1 MQVSAM
7 NFLNNVHHVI
17 GDNMKFLQQLK
28 NNPDLLSSGTGH
40 ASTTNSSSA
49 QDNSQMQALSPML
62 MMLLMQLLMRLN
74 GGNGLGSA
82 LSGNPLD
89 NANYNNPFLG
99 NGYYPSSALPAG
111 VTPPQNND
119 QWIQTNPAYQ
129 YLQNLLSTSTASS
142 STDSASTVPTPN
154 FADHDSLNTSLSAL
168 LSGFPDPNNQLQNV
182 GSVLDSLD
190 PASDDVQ
197 TLKGEVTDYLTGQG
211 VSNQD
216 LTRFSILYDA
226 LNNNRLLTTAQ
237 AAATSSPSAE
247 NTQAVTDL
255 TQLQNQI
262 AQAWQTQTS
271 SSSSSSAS
279 SSALPDDQ
287 VEAALAGNQFTQT
300 QLGQSLKY
308 MLDTTPTNN
317 VDAVANL
324 ISGLTRSGTLNI
336 GSFLNADYLEHLS
349 TDRQNALLGA
359 VQNAGLIL
367 SNGKPNSRFLGYI
380 LDNLSKPESSST
392 QRFLQQFL
400 DNAWAANAGD
410 TTTADGQT
418 LNNLLD
424 LAGIART
431 PNQPLF

>member
-1 MQVSAM
+1 MQVLAM

-28 NNPDLLSSGTGH
+28 SNPDLLSGGTGY
-40 ASTTNSSSA
+40 ASSANSSSA

-62 MMLLMQLLMRLN
+62 MLLLMQLLMRLN

-111 VTPPQNND
+111 AIPPQNAD

-129 YLQNLLSTSTASS
+129 YLQNLLNNPTASS
-142 STDSASTVPTPN
+142 STDSTSTVSTPD
-154 FADHDSLNTSLSAL
+154 FADHDSLNASLSAL

-182 GSVLDSLD
+182 GAVLDSLD
-190 PASDDVQ
+190 PASQDVK
-197 TLKGEVTDYLTGQG
+197 TLKSEVTDYLTGQG

-216 LTRFSILYDA
+216 LTRFSILYDG
-226 LNNNRLLTTAQ
+226 LNNDRLLTTAQ

-262 AQAWQTQTS
+262 AQAWQTQA
-271 SSSSSSAS
+271 SSSAS

-308 MLDTTPTNN
+308 MLDTTPANH
-317 VDAVANL
+317 VDTVANL

-359 VQNAGLIL
+359 VQNAGLTL
-367 SNGKPNSRFLGYI
+367 SGGKPNSRFLGYI
-380 LDNLSKPESSST
+380 LDNLSKPDSSST

>member
-1 MQVSAM
+1 M

-40 ASTTNSSSA
+40 ASTTNSSSTL
-49 QDNSQMQALSPML
+49 DNSQMQALNPML
-62 MMLLMQLLMRLN
+62 MMLLMQLLMRLT
-74 GGNGLGSA
+74 GGNGQNSA

-111 VTPPQNND
+111 SSSPSSAD

-129 YLQNLLSTSTASS
+129 YLQNLLNNPTTSS
-142 STDSASTVPTPN
+142 STDSTSTVPTPD
-154 FADHDSLNTSLSAL
+154 FADHDSLNTSLSTL

-190 PASDDVQ
+190 PASADVQ

-216 LTRFSILYDA
+216 LTRFSILYDG

-262 AQAWQTQTS
+262 AQAWQTQA
-271 SSSSSSAS
+271 SSSAG

-308 MLDTTPTNN
+308 MLDTTPANN

-324 ISGLTRSGTLNI
+324 VSGLTRSGTLNI

-359 VQNAGLIL
+359 VQNAGLTL
-367 SNGKPNSRFLGYI
+367 SGGKPNSRFLGYI

-392 QRFLQQFL
+392 KRFLQQFL